1 MRASPAAARG
11 ARRDP
16 FASAT
21 LDSRGDAT
29 SEGVAKALLAAKQ
42 TGIFDVRG
50 RGLAELP
57 AGAFDP
63 DADPTTEA
71 QRVVYAKTIDF
82 DAPDAA
88 SADPS
93 WWEARELI
101 AVLASGN
108 RITGVP
114 PTIAS
119 CAFLERLDLSRN
131 ALETLPAAA
140 IAALPL
146 RALDVSHNKL
156 RALPDDLPASLASLK
171 CGHNPEL
178 AASPRR
184 RVRAPRRDRAPAC
197 ALAAVPA

>member
-88 SADPS
+88 SSDPS
-93 WWEARELI
+93 WWETRELV
-101 AVLASGN
+101 AVRGGRGVLLAGMLC
-108 RITGVP
+108 R
-114 PTIAS
+114 
-119 CAFLERLDLSRN
+119 C
-131 ALETLPAAA
+131 
-140 IAALPL
+140 
-146 RALDVSHNKL
+146 
-156 RALPDDLPASLASLK
+156 
-171 CGHNPEL
+171 C
-178 AASPRR
+178 
-184 RVRAPRRDRAPAC
+184 
-197 ALAAVPA
+197 

>member
-1 MRASPAAARG
+1 MRAFPAAARG

-29 SEGVAKALLAAKQ
+29 SQGVAKALLAAKQ
-42 TGIFDVRG
+42 TGTLDVRG

-63 DADPTTEA
+63 DADPTTEE
-71 QRVVYAKTIDF
+71 QRRVYATTIDF

-88 SADPS
+88 SDGPS
-93 WWEARELI
+93 WWEARELVAI
-101 AVLASGN
+101 VASEN
-108 RITGVP
+108 RIRSVP

-131 ALETLPAAA
+131 AEVLLT
-140 IAALPL
+140 
-146 RALDVSHNKL
+146 
-156 RALPDDLPASLASLK
+156 
-171 CGHNPEL
+171 
-178 AASPRR
+178 
-184 RVRAPRRDRAPAC
+184 
-197 ALAAVPA
+197 